1 MVRKSPRSISID
13 PNIRCLRIYPTEDTS
28 KHVKDLKTIGIR
40 LNREQSLHLARVL
53 LAVTQ
58 EWDEIDITAYRF
70 EKRKSS
76 RTPRGDRGMQ
86 YLWEQAA

>member
-70 EKRKSS
+70 EKRKTDGTYHITVTYFQPEES
-76 RTPRGDRGMQ
+76 
-86 YLWEQAA
+86 